1 MALWLVQAVTSA
13 GLGASQHVT
22 QAQQSLRQ
30 QTEAGG
36 AAAQAHLLKFFHAL
50 KAGVALTEGQRGAM
64 SRYVSA
70 FSAWGEE
77 ARVERYGE
85 LHYVV
90 SDAEAAGADVRGAVL
105 AHIEEATPPR
115 V

>member
-1 MALWLVQAVTSA
+1 MP
-13 GLGASQHVT
+13 
-22 QAQQSLRQ
+22 
-30 QTEAGG
+30 
-36 AAAQAHLLKFFHAL
+36 
-50 KAGVALTEGQRGAM
+50 LTEGQRGAM

-90 SDAEAAGADVRGAVL
+90 SDAEAAGADIHAAVL
-105 AHIEEATPPR
+105 AHIEEAAPPR
-115 V
+115 A